1 MRAQAAA
8 FPHENHRCTV
18 PAAVR
23 GHSCSKKRT
32 RQIDV
37 IDVPTLICSA
47 LGEVVHNVE
56 GAEATITGQPD
67 HAISLCSHRLELGPR
82 IYLRQ
87 VLRGLALLGRPGL
100 PRVGSFIAAL
110 SSASSA
116 YIRLSLAASVPN
128 GPRLPLVV
136 RGHTD
141 ADLPTG
147 VLTASVERRTAITRM
162 QLHTIEIG
170 REAVF
175 YLRCVVRNLALRIR
189 ERALRCRI
197 DPYGP
202 NSVFLTVCHRG
213 AARPWCSG
221 WDKRCAP
228 R

>member
-1 MRAQAAA
+1 
-8 FPHENHRCTV
+8 
-18 PAAVR
+18 
-23 GHSCSKKRT
+23 
-32 RQIDV
+32 
-37 IDVPTLICSA
+37 

-147 VLTASVERRTAITRM
+147 VLHRLCRTPNRYHA
-162 QLHTIEIG
+162 H
-170 REAVF
+170 AAAHH
-175 YLRCVVRNLALRIR
+175 RNRARGSFLSALRSAQPCVAHSRTGAAVSNRSLRSQLRFFDSLPPRSCEALVQRLGQALRTKVKVEVNDDPIAR
-189 ERALRCRI
+189 VRVIVTVRALEFGR
-197 DPYGP
+197 
-202 NSVFLTVCHRG
+202 TVLR
-213 AARPWCSG
+213 AA
-221 WDKRCAP
+221 
-228 R
+228 